1 MQRNL
6 ILLNIY
12 TYLINLVFL
21 LPVIV
26 PFYRDE
32 LGLNFHQFLIGETV
46 FAAVVI
52 ICEVPTGWLA
62 DIWGRKL
69 TILAA
74 SLTALL
80 GYACVG
86 FADGMAQAVL
96 GQAIIGVA
104 VSLHSGTLNALLYDS
119 LLACGRAD
127 ECRRREGLRHGL
139 NLYAVA
145 SGSVIGGIA
154 YQFDHFL
161 PVWLELGALTLALC
175 VGLFITEPPRATRV
189 VEKNPLYD
197 VIETVRFTLHGHR
210 DIGVL
215 VILAALIFS
224 TTKLFLWAQQ
234 PYYEALHIPEGVYGF
249 ILAGAMLCA
258 GMAGHFGHLI
268 LPRCGGISVLTGLFV
283 GVIAICLVA
292 GWSLSYGGFAI
303 MLIGPAFWGFGWPR
317 LQETI
322 NHAVGSERRATI
334 LSCANLI
341 IALAFIPFSLMLG
354 WVEEQRDITT
364 ALLVQAII
372 VTVLGCVFS
381 VVLNRKRQNTI
392 VNT

>member
-6 ILLNIY
+6 TLINIY
-12 TYLINLVFL
+12 TYLINLIFL

-32 LGLNFHQFLIGETV
+32 IGLTFHQFLIGETV

-52 ICEVPTGWLA
+52 LCEVPTGWLA
-62 DIWGRKL
+62 DIWGRKT

-96 GQAIIGVA
+96 GQAIIGIA

-119 LLACGRAD
+119 LLACGRAH
-127 ECRRREGLRHGL
+127 ECRKREGLRHGI

-145 SGSVIGGIA
+145 SGSVIGGVA
-154 YQFDHFL
+154 YQIDHFL
-161 PVWLELGALTLALC
+161 PVWLELGALSLALI
-175 VGLFITEPPRATRV
+175 VGLFITEPPRTTKA
-189 VEKNPLYD
+189 VEKNPFHD
-197 VIETVRFTLHGHR
+197 VVETVRFALR
-210 DIGVL
+210 SNREIGVL
-215 VILAALIFS
+215 VVLAALIFS

-234 PYYEALHIPEGVYGF
+234 PYYTGLKIPESIYGF
-249 ILAGAMLCA
+249 ILAGAMLFA
-258 GMAGHFGHLI
+258 GMAGHFGHRI
-268 LPRCGGISVLTGLFV
+268 LPNREGTGIMVSLLMV
-283 GVIAICLVA
+283 VIAICLVA
-292 GWSLSYGGFAI
+292 GCALTYGGFAV
-303 MLIGPAFWGFGWPR
+303 MLIGPALWGFGWPR

-334 LSCANLI
+334 LSSANLI
-341 IALAFIPFSLMLG
+341 IALAFIPFSLILG

-364 ALLVQAII
+364 ALLVQAVVITI
-372 VTVLGCVFS
+372 LGCAFA
-381 VVLNRKRQNTI
+381 LWLKIRRGLADTR
-392 VNT
+392 